1 VFDIEVEYIHN
12 RIAVPHDNA
21 LLVPDGPDCVVKPTA
36 ATEPAPLFKWETMKE
51 VGSHELKYRDR
62 TVPGKNFDVELTSGA
77 KVRVW
82 RADNGE
88 EYFCHG
94 LTFNGKEA
102 PGGVISPL
110 GDHVPAILRGHYE
123 AIPEAQARA
132 GDILVWRGVS
142 MNDVVH
148 SAILTDPILTSGTQQ
163 LDYAALLQTK
173 NGILPQTNMP
183 LGQLIENYYGESYNV
198 YRRR

>member
-1 VFDIEVEYIHN
+1 
-12 RIAVPHDNA
+12 
-21 LLVPDGPDCVVKPTA
+21 
-36 ATEPAPLFKWETMKE
+36 
-51 VGSHELKYRDR
+51 
-62 TVPGKNFDVELTSGA
+62 
-77 KVRVW
+77 
-82 RADNGE
+82 
-88 EYFCHG
+88 
-94 LTFNGKEA
+94 
-102 PGGVISPL
+102 VISPL